1 MARQTSRKMNPP
13 VGRRHHTLP
22 AQLGKGKARNV
33 RTIFRDHR
41 RSAPIIFL
49 TSPVI
54 PESLLVNEPGRSPK
68 QYDLSR
74 PCNGTFFRRSIMEEN
89 RLGIVGIIVENLE
102 SSAALN
108 AILHQ
113 YSDIIVG
120 RLGIPYR
127 DRGVSIISIAVDG
140 SNEAISAMT
149 GKIGQLEHVSVKS
162 VITK

>member
-1 MARQTSRKMNPP
+1 MVRQTSRKMNPP

-33 RTIFRDHR
+33 RTDFRDE
-41 RSAPIIFL
+41 SAPIIFL
-49 TSPVI
+49 TSPGI

>member
-22 AQLGKGKARNV
+22 AQLGKGKGRNV
-33 RTIFRDHR
+33 RTIFRDPR
-41 RSAPIIFL
+41 RAPIIFL
-49 TSPVI
+49 TSPGI
-54 PESLLVNEPGRSPK
+54 PESLLVNEPGRIPEQSG
-68 QYDLSR
+68 LSR
-74 PCNGTFFRRSIMEEN
+74 PCNGRFFRRSIMEQT
-89 RLGIVGIIVENLE
+89 RLGIVGIIVEDLE

>member
-22 AQLGKGKARNV
+22 AQLGKGKGRNV
-33 RTIFRDHR
+33 RTIFHDPR
-41 RSAPIIFL
+41 RAPIIFL
-49 TSPVI
+49 TSPGI
-54 PESLLVNEPGRSPK
+54 PESLLVNEPGRIPD

-74 PCNGTFFRRSIMEEN
+74 PCNGMFFRRSIMEEN